1 MLTVTTAGES
11 HGRCLIALVEGLPH
25 GLRIDEEYI
34 NAELARRQGGYGRG
48 GRMSI
53 ETDRVEV
60 LTGIRSGSTIG
71 APIALMIPNRDSR
84 IDSAAPVTTPR
95 PGHADLA
102 GMQKLGIR
110 DARDVLERASARET
124 AARVAAGA
132 LAKLL
137 LREVGVDVVGF
148 VRGIG
153 TVVIDPPSLGSNAL
167 REARDRSET
176 YCPDTDATRQMKKEI
191 DAARDDGDTLG
202 GLIEV
207 RAFGVPVGLG
217 SYAQWHAKLDGRI
230 ARAVM
235 SVQAIKSVEIGMGRG
250 VAAARGSQ
258 VHDEIVFDESG
269 RPARPTNRAGGI
281 EGGMTNGCPVVVQAA
296 MKPIPTLMRPLRSID
311 VQTGRPADAS
321 TERSDVCAV
330 PAASV
335 VVENA
340 VAFELAAA
348 VMEKFGGDSLDELKR
363 RAKADVW

>member
-1 MLTVTTAGES
+1 MLTFTTAGES

-25 GLRIDEEYI
+25 GLRIDEDFI

-48 GRMSI
+48 DRMKI

-60 LTGIRSGSTIG
+60 LSGVRSGHTIG
-71 APIALMIPNRDSR
+71 SPVAMLIPNRDFR
-84 IDSAAPVTTPR
+84 IDGSPAVTRPR

-102 GMQKLGIR
+102 GMQKFGIT

-132 LAKLL
+132 LAALL
-137 LREVGVDVVGF
+137 LREVGVEVIGYVTAVGS
-148 VRGIG
+148 VRIA
-153 TVVIDPPSLGSNAL
+153 PPQFDAAAL
-167 REARDRSET
+167 RAARDNSEM
-176 YCPDTDATRQMKKEI
+176 YCPAPDATQQMKKEI
-191 DAARDDGDTLG
+191 DAARADGDSLG
-202 GLIEV
+202 GFIEV
-207 RAFGVPVGLG
+207 QAFEVPAGLG
-217 SYAQWHAKLDGRI
+217 SYAQWSQKLDGRL

-235 SVQAIKSVEIGMGRG
+235 SIQAIKSVEIGMGRD

-258 VHDEIVFDESG
+258 VHDEIIAGPSG
-269 RPARPTNRAGGI
+269 APARPTNRAGGI
-281 EGGMTNGCPVVVQAA
+281 EGGLTNGCPVVVRAA
-296 MKPIPTLMRPLRSID
+296 MKPIPTLMRPLRTID
-311 VQTGRPADAS
+311 METGGPADAS

-348 VMEKFGGDSLDELKR
+348 LLERYGGDTLDEVVRRLKR
-363 RAKADVW
+363 